1 MLRKTLKYDL
11 NAVYKIWLILTVTVL
26 AVSFVGGLSLRDL
39 IVSNGEEHFDVFSI
53 LSTFG
58 IIVTV
63 FSIAAYILIVELVVL
78 YRYYQNFF
86 TDEAYLTFTLP
97 VKRRTLFNSKLINA
111 FIWSVANIAVV
122 TVAILIIMA
131 FAPLEED
138 GTGSLLLFI
147 FDGLFKIIGQI
158 FELFD
163 AWAYLYTLEALL
175 IALFSTVFSALLI
188 YACITL
194 GCTMVKKYKLL
205 MAILVYYMVNMAISI
220 MSYIGSIVMS
230 IVTAMSIEIL
240 ATYTEGQIKAIVF
253 FTLMAIA
260 AFYLVLCVV
269 AYKFS
274 LSRIEKNLNL
284 A

>member
-26 AVSFVGGLSLRDL
+26 AISFVGGLSLRDI
-39 IVSNGEEHFDVFSI
+39 IVSSGEEQFDAFT
-53 LSTFG
+53 LFSTFG
-58 IIVTV
+58 LIVTI
-63 FSIAAYILIVELVVL
+63 FSIAAYILIVELLVL

-175 IALFSTVFSALLI
+175 IAVFSTVFSTLLI

>member
-26 AVSFVGGLSLRDL
+26 AISFVGGLSLRDI
-39 IVSNGEEHFDVFSI
+39 IVSSGEEQFDAFT
-53 LSTFG
+53 LFSTFG
-58 IIVTV
+58 LIVTI
-63 FSIAAYILIVELVVL
+63 FSIAAYILIVELLVL

-122 TVAILIIMA
+122 TAAVLIIMA
-131 FAPLEED
+131 FAPLNED

-147 FDGLFKIIGQI
+147 FDSLFKTIGQI

-175 IALFSTVFSALLI
+175 IALFSTVFSTLLI

-220 MSYIGSIVMS
+220 MSYVGSIVMS

>member
-26 AVSFVGGLSLRDL
+26 AISFVGGLSLRDI
-39 IVSNGEEHFDVFSI
+39 IVSSGEEQFDAFT
-53 LSTFG
+53 LFSTFG
-58 IIVTV
+58 LIVTV
-63 FSIAAYILIVELVVL
+63 FSIAAYILIVELLVL

-111 FIWSVANIAVV
+111 FIWSLANIAVV
-122 TVAILIIMA
+122 TAAVLIIMA
-131 FAPLEED
+131 FAPLNED

-147 FDGLFKIIGQI
+147 FDSLFKTIGQI

-175 IALFSTVFSALLI
+175 IALFSTVFSTLLI

-220 MSYIGSIVMS
+220 MSYVGSIVMS
-230 IVTAMSIEIL
+230 IITTMSIQIL
-240 ATYTEGQIKAIVF
+240 ATYSEGQIKVIVF
-253 FTLMAIA
+253 FALMAIA

>member
-26 AVSFVGGLSLRDL
+26 AISFVGGLSLRDI
-39 IVSNGEEHFDVFSI
+39 IVSSGEEQFDAFT
-53 LSTFG
+53 LFSTFG
-58 IIVTV
+58 LIVTI
-63 FSIAAYILIVELVVL
+63 FSIAAYILIVELLVL

-122 TVAILIIMA
+122 TAAVLIIMA
-131 FAPLEED
+131 FAPLNED

-147 FDGLFKIIGQI
+147 FDSLFKTIGQI

-175 IALFSTVFSALLI
+175 IALFSTVFSTLLI

-220 MSYIGSIVMS
+220 MSYVGSIVMS
-230 IVTAMSIEIL
+230 IITTMSIQIL
-240 ATYTEGQIKAIVF
+240 ASYSEGQIKVIVF
-253 FTLMAIA
+253 FALMAIA

>member
-26 AVSFVGGLSLRDL
+26 AISFVGGLSLRDI
-39 IVSNGEEHFDVFSI
+39 IVSSGEEQFDAFI
-53 LSTFG
+53 LFSTFG
-58 IIVTV
+58 LIVTV
-63 FSIAAYILIVELVVL
+63 FSIAAYILIVELLVL

-175 IALFSTVFSALLI
+175 IAVFSTVFSTLLI

>member
-26 AVSFVGGLSLRDL
+26 AISFVGGLSLRDI
-39 IVSNGEEHFDVFSI
+39 IVSSGEEQFDAFI
-53 LSTFG
+53 LFSTFG
-58 IIVTV
+58 LIVTV
-63 FSIAAYILIVELVVL
+63 FSIAAYILIVELLVL

-122 TVAILIIMA
+122 TAAVLIIMA
-131 FAPLEED
+131 FAPLNED

-147 FDGLFKIIGQI
+147 FDSLFKTIGQI

-175 IALFSTVFSALLI
+175 IALFSTVFSTLLI

-220 MSYIGSIVMS
+220 MSYVGSIVMS
-230 IVTAMSIEIL
+230 IVTTMSIQIL
-240 ATYTEGQIKAIVF
+240 DTYSEGQIKVIVF
-253 FTLMAIA
+253 FALMAIA

>member
-26 AVSFVGGLSLRDL
+26 AISFVGGLSLRDI
-39 IVSNGEEHFDVFSI
+39 IVSSGEEQFDAFT
-53 LSTFG
+53 LFSTFG
-58 IIVTV
+58 LIVTI
-63 FSIAAYILIVELVVL
+63 FSIAAYILIVELLVL

-122 TVAILIIMA
+122 TAAVLIIMA
-131 FAPLEED
+131 FAPLNED

-147 FDGLFKIIGQI
+147 FDSLFKTIGQI

-175 IALFSTVFSALLI
+175 IALFSTVFSTLLI

-220 MSYIGSIVMS
+220 MSYVGSIVMS
-230 IVTAMSIEIL
+230 IVTTMSIQIL
-240 ATYTEGQIKAIVF
+240 DTYSEGQIKVIVF
-253 FTLMAIA
+253 FALMAIA